1 MNIIRTAAAFAL
13 SIACLSAQAQ
23 HGVTLTINS
32 DDIGTFTVLST
43 GPADIV
49 AVELLAGSRGRD
61 GAVFGPGTAGD
72 MSWQHWGSDRY
83 SVTTLSMD
91 LQDGEA
97 EAFAV
102 NLDGVW
108 LQDITYL
115 PSVYDPSAY
124 ATSRALVVWA
134 DGFEK
139 YIPMSRGLGGGVFS
153 FSDVIAQPVP
163 EPASAALMLAGLLA
177 VGFATR
183 KGGAK

>member
-1 MNIIRTAAAFAL
+1 MNIIKTTIAFAL
-13 SIACLSAQAQ
+13 SIAAATASAQ

-91 LQDGEA
+91 LQRGES
-97 EAFAV
+97 EAFGI

-108 LQDITYL
+108 LGDITYL
-115 PSVYDPSAY
+115 QSVYDPSAY
-124 ATSRALVVWA
+124 ATSRALVVWG

-139 YIPMSRGLGGGVFS
+139 LIPMSRGLGGGVFS

-183 KGGAK
+183 KGCAK